1 MAVVATGIAITL
13 AVAGIMV
20 AAIIAPF
27 APFAPFAAVVMAV
40 MAATVPTAP
49 VVIPTVA
56 ATVTVMVTVGPR
68 LGGWTVPSCSRHLN
82 DFRLET
88 VTVFPVHPSAS
99 PRPLPGLRL

>member
-56 ATVTVMVTVGPR
+56 ATVTVSGDA
-68 LGGWTVPSCSRHLN
+68 W
-82 DFRLET
+82 
-88 VTVFPVHPSAS
+88 AS
-99 PRPLPGLRL
+99 SPMSSDAP